1 MHLVWGRTGGRGPSH
16 DGWKLCHVALRRR
29 SKSLLKARMDD
40 LAAVRAEQA
49 ARYAAAKA
57 AEAPQADPVGSSRRK
72 GSAPKKHVTGGA
84 AARAGAAAGGPAA
97 AAAAAAAV
105 AAEEEEE
112 EPEPK
117 RARGA
122 APVVCYKAVKA
133 TTQHAPVKKK
143 SVDQLAK
150 AYYAASGYRDGD
162 ARGAAKVQHQFDAL
176 NRMNAVNEGRYQ
188 HTCDKSGRMTVTYR
202 ALRHDNEE
210 RVHALTRQET
220 LDVLVAVLRKSTTTS
235 RGGGGAGQRSITA
248 EEQAARSSCV
258 FWNAVR
264 HFGSPEAAA
273 AAASKVVQPTKAGA
287 SAAAAAP
294 KDDDSDGDG
303 VDAVSVSE

>member
-210 RVHALTRQET
+210 RVQALTRQET
-220 LDVLVAVLRKSTTTS
+220 LDVLVAVLRKHNDEPGRRRCGSAQHHRRGAGGAQQLRVLECS
-235 RGGGGAGQRSITA
+235 EALRQPRGGCGGGQQGCSTDKGWGVGCR
-248 EEQAARSSCV
+248 C
-258 FWNAVR
+258 
-264 HFGSPEAAA
+264 
-273 AAASKVVQPTKAGA
+273 
-287 SAAAAAP
+287 SAQ
-294 KDDDSDGDG
+294 GR
-303 VDAVSVSE
+303 